1 MYPNLNCQIPQI
13 GVDKSTGKRT
23 GRRKRGPPTHYSE
36 IHNLADLGTPRKRW
50 RCNLS
55 TSSIDAHT
63 RNKRTTKR
71 GHQETYGLRKEDE
84 VGELRWV
91 YQRLIRRQGRAREDR
106 SDFGH
111 TGGSDR
117 VVNGETDNHQSTTPL
132 ARSPCP
138 CPSSVRFLPPCSCDA
153 PSSAY
158 WTVAASRLRSREE
171 TSDMCASVYPH
182 KKKDAGS
189 ENDSQNLER
198 ILVNYNIW
206 MGSRSLPVPRKNLQ
220 LPVKVPV
227 GGLVPAPG
235 GDLGKPLA
243 SGASSPTCHCHTHIQ
258 SLIQSSSSS
267 SHSHRR
273 WRARS
278 GRTNQERN
286 KTATMRT
293 NQPRGAGD
301 LETLAWRH
309 GAQVFPID
317 RLLGMEWVDH
327 WMGRGHNTIICLCRF
342 AFATARNQ
350 NDFFFSHVA
359 TSKYVLLHLN
369 VLGFW
374 HVRHWRRAMK
384 QTISN
389 HCPYEWNEMQMLP
402 NYTPSVH

>member
-1 MYPNLNCQIPQI
+1 MRLP
-13 GVDKSTGKRT
+13 
-23 GRRKRGPPTHYSE
+23 PPT
-36 IHNLADLGTPRKRW
+36 
-50 RCNLS
+50 
-55 TSSIDAHT
+55 
-63 RNKRTTKR
+63 
-71 GHQETYGLRKEDE
+71 
-84 VGELRWV
+84 ELL
-91 YQRLIRRQGRAREDR
+91 Q
-106 SDFGH
+106 
-111 TGGSDR
+111 
-117 VVNGETDNHQSTTPL
+117 P
-132 ARSPCP
+132 
-138 CPSSVRFLPPCSCDA
+138 
-153 PSSAY
+153 
-158 WTVAASRLRSREE
+158 
-171 TSDMCASVYPH
+171 
-182 KKKDAGS
+182 
-189 ENDSQNLER
+189 
-198 ILVNYNIW
+198 NIW

-243 SGASSPTCHCHTHIQ
+243 SGASSPTCH
-258 SLIQSSSSS
+258 
-267 SHSHRR
+267 
-273 WRARS
+273 
-278 GRTNQERN
+278 NQERN

-374 HVRHWRRAMK
+374 HVRH
-384 QTISN
+384 
-389 HCPYEWNEMQMLP
+389 
-402 NYTPSVH
+402 